1 MLLDVSEISY
11 SFLLTLER
19 RIIFDYDKYGD
30 SPNCL
35 GKDELEDLAGQV
47 GLTQGKKTLYTMLP
61 PITDGTIYM

>member
-1 MLLDVSEISY
+1 MYLRSHIL
-11 SFLLTLER
+11 FLLTLER

-47 GLTQGKKTLYTMLP
+47 GLTQGKKTFYILSCLL
-61 PITDGTIYM
+61 

>member
-1 MLLDVSEISY
+1 MYLRPYTLFSILS
-11 SFLLTLER
+11 TLER

-47 GLTQGKKTLYTMLP
+47 GLTQGKKKLYILSCL
-61 PITDGTIYM
+61 